1 METVVLWQAPALAL
15 AIGYLLGS
23 LPFGVILTRLFGAG
37 DLRAI
42 GSGSTGAT
50 NVLRTGR
57 TGLAA
62 ATALLDLLKGTA
74 AVLVA
79 AHTTP
84 GLQPLAAIAAVVGH
98 CYPVWL
104 AFRGGKGVATLMGV
118 TMALSPVAG
127 LVFALAWLG
136 TVAATRLSSLAGL
149 VAAISVPV
157 TFAALPMWSE
167 VAAGIGLA
175 LLVLWRHRANI
186 DRLLAGVEP
195 RVGASR

>member
-1 METVVLWQAPALAL
+1 MPWQTPALAL

-23 LPFGVILTRLFGAG
+23 IPTGVILTRLFGAG

-57 TGLAA
+57 KGLAF

-74 AVLVA
+74 AVLVIA
-79 AHTTP
+79 RIAP
-84 GLQPLAAIAAVVGH
+84 GLQPLAAMAAVVGH

-104 AFRGGKGVATLMGV
+104 GFRGGKGVATLMGV
-118 TMALSPVAG
+118 TVGLAPVAG
-127 LVFALAWLG
+127 LVFAAVWLG
-136 TVAATRLSSLAGL
+136 AMAVARVSSLAGIL
-149 VAAISVPV
+149 AAISVPV
-157 TFAALPMWSE
+157 TFAAIGMWSE

-186 DRLLAGVEP
+186 DRLLDGAEP
-195 RVGASR
+195 RVGAQR